1 MVVFVAI
8 IPVMND
14 SDTAVIILSRTCS
27 DSSGE
32 IFINIGIFNLISIDF
47 SSRAEIKIFR
57 FSLLCN
63 SLKFGVLGEDILIVI

>member
-8 IPVMND
+8 IPVMID

-32 IFINIGIFNLISIDF
+32 IKLIDF
-47 SSRAEIKIFR
+47 SQQNLLSGTLASNEAILRGAEPNKQIIKKNIKI
-57 FSLLCN
+57 
-63 SLKFGVLGEDILIVI
+63 EQ